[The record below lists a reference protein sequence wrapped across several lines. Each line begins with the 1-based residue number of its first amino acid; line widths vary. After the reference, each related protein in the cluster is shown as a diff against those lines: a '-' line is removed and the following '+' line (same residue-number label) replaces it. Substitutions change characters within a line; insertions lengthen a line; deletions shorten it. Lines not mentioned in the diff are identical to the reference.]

1 MSLPTVKRECIEA
14 FMSEIVTKDKD
25 PIKWLLSKVISIS
38 DDDMDLFEYMAQT
51 AKGLAEG
58 IDVDKKTQ
66 RGIELKIMYLA
77 MTVLSLVDRASDIA
91 EMQED

>member
-1 MSLPTVKRECIEA
+1 MLPTVKRECIEA
-14 FMSEIVTKDKD
+14 FVSEMVTKDKE
-25 PIKWLLSKVISIS
+25 PVKWLLGEVLDIS

-58 IDVDKKTQ
+58 VDVDKKTQ

-77 MTVLSLVDRASDIA
+77 MTVLSLIDRSYDIA